1 MLDFQSISRAKVIS
15 VSASRVSSIYS
26 WSGNRGQSV
35 NEMDMEV
42 MKMTRFIKILGLA
55 GVSSVYLMQ
64 GACTISGD
72 GISLLPNIQAMI
84 APYLAMIGL

>member
-1 MLDFQSISRAKVIS
+1 
-15 VSASRVSSIYS
+15 
-26 WSGNRGQSV
+26 
-35 NEMDMEV
+35 MEV